1 MTKIITNLDVYHDV
15 IESLAAALDAKDV
28 YTSGH
33 STRVGNMAYNL
44 AKSFGLNEYNLQM
57 IHIAGH
63 LHDIGKIGVPD
74 NILNKRDKLNDYEW
88 DIMKSHPEMG
98 YNILEKADS
107 LKEISHIVLH
117 HHERWDGA
125 GYPNG
130 LSKEE
135 VPIGSRIIA
144 ICDSIDA
151 MRSNRPYRKIISN
164 NECYNEILKNKAIMY
179 DPKITDC
186 IAENWSNI
194 VIPYYS
200 E

>member
-1 MTKIITNLDVYHDV
+1 MKETRTNLDIYHDI

-33 STRVGNMAYNL
+33 STRVGNMAYELAINL
-44 AKSFGLNEYNLQM
+44 RLDDYNLQM

-63 LHDIGKIGVPD
+63 LHDVGKIGVPD

-88 DIMKSHPEMG
+88 GIMKSHPEIG

-125 GYPNG
+125 GYPKW
-130 LSKEE
+130 LSNED
-135 VPIGSRIIA
+135 VPLGSRIIA
-144 ICDSIDA
+144 VCDSIDA

-164 NECYNEILKNKAIMY
+164 AECYNEILKNKGIMY
-179 DPKITDC
+179 DPKITEC
-186 IAENWSNI
+186 IIENWSNI
-194 VIPYYS
+194 VMPYYA